1 MGAAVAG
8 LSVRAG
14 NAPGDRALDRW
25 IGRAG
30 SYGALTPP
38 GRASKVA
45 ADVPAAT
52 RIILPQSGHASVKLT
67 SEVVWPVPAR
77 KAQRATASGVDALL
91 HSVSAVV
98 PERVQA
104 HNVGPFSMACG
115 QMTMLRLE

>member
-1 MGAAVAG
+1 VRRRGLIARVGAADMGAAVAG
-8 LSVRAG
+8 LGVRAG

-30 SYGALTPP
+30 SYGALTPS

-52 RIILPQSGHASVKLT
+52 RIVLPQSGHASVKIT

-77 KAQRATASGVDALL
+77 KARRGRAGCLLGTVSSSG
-91 HSVSAVV
+91 S
-98 PERVQA
+98 P
-104 HNVGPFSMACG
+104 
-115 QMTMLRLE
+115 